1 MIAKAAG
8 LFLVAEGVSSYAA
21 FKDQN
26 ALFQL
31 GRLTR
36 VGIGFW
42 LLAK

>member
-1 MIAKAAG
+1 MLSEIAG

-26 ALFQL
+26 AFFQL
-31 GRLTR
+31 GRLAR
-36 VGIGFW
+36 DGIGFW